1 MADKELEKP
10 ETQTVSFGF
19 KNTHM
24 VLFLFPLDL
33 LYACI

>member
-19 KNTHM
+19 QKHTYG
-24 VLFLFPLDL
+24 VVSFPP
-33 LYACI
+33 